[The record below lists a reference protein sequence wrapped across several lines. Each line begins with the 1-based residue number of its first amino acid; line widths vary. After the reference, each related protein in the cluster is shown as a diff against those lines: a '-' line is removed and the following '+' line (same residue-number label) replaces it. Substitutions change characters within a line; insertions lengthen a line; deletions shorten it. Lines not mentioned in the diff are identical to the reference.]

1 MGGTTKNNNKEK
13 KMSVISIKQLLE
25 AGVQFGHPTR
35 QWNPKMGRYIF
46 VARNDT
52 HIIDLEQT
60 VVLAEAAYNYVCEMV
75 KQGKNVLFVGTKKQA
90 TEAIKQEAERCGM
103 FYVNS
108 RWLGGTLTNF
118 KTIRSRIDRLNKLN
132 QMEKTGEFE
141 FFPKKEVIQM
151 RAERDKLHRN
161 LFGIKDMNGV
171 PGLMFIV
178 DLKKEHIAVK
188 EARSLGIPIVALVDT
203 NCDPELVD
211 VVIPGNDDA
220 IRSVKL
226 IASLIA
232 DAVLEAKTGES
243 VIKAEKEEAAAVEA
257 GDGEHETKRIFK
269 KTEKTVAAETAAVE
283 VPEVVEVKA
292 EKPVKTEVAKVRA
305 EPKVKAEPKETTE
318 KPAKVEKKEEA
329 EKPVKIEKKAKVE
342 KTEVAKP
349 VKVEKK
355 EPVKAEKKV
364 PAKPANTEK
373 KEVAK
378 PVKTEKKAPAEKKP
392 ATKKETK

>member
-1 MGGTTKNNNKEK
+1 
-13 KMSVISIKQLLE
+13 MSVISIKQLLE

-35 QWNPKMGRYIF
+35 QWNPKMSRYIF

-60 VVLAEAAYNYVCEMV
+60 VVLAETAYNYVCELV

-90 TEAIKQEAERCGM
+90 AEAIQQEAERCGM
-103 FYVNS
+103 FFVNS

-141 FFPKKEVIQM
+141 FFPKKEVIKM

-161 LFGIKDMNGV
+161 LSGIKDMNGV

-226 IASLIA
+226 IAALIA

-243 VIKAEKEEAAAVEA
+243 MRKAEEEETTEAEFEDKEP
-257 GDGEHETKRIFK
+257 ETKRVFR
-269 KTEKTVAAETAAVE
+269 KTEKTAEVE
-283 VPEVVEVKA
+283 QSADEVVA
-292 EKPVKTEVAKVRA
+292 EKPVKAESAAVEEKSAEV
-305 EPKVKAEPKETTE
+305 
-318 KPAKVEKKEEA
+318 
-329 EKPVKIEKKAKVE
+329 KKAKVAPKVAEPEEVKAAPKE
-342 KTEVAKP
+342 KAVKPVAK
-349 VKVEKK
+349 
-355 EPVKAEKKV
+355 
-364 PAKPANTEK
+364 TEK
-373 KEVAK
+373 KEVAEK
-378 PVKTEKKAPAEKKP
+378 PKKETKVAVAEKPAKAEKETKPAKEEKAKPAKAEKEVKAKPAKEEKKESVKTEKKATADKKP